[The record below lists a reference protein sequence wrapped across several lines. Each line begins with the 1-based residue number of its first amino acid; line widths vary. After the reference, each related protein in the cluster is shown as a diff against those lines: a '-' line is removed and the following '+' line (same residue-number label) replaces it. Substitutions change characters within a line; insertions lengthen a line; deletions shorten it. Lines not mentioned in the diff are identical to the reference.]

1 MSGWWS
7 VACGQRLP
15 SATGHR
21 PLTTAYISPRLD
33 LAHHV
38 ALNLEIPPASAE
50 RGVGAILNAL
60 RMMLPRD
67 VFDRLKTSLPD
78 AESYM
83 GRALM
88 SAART
93 GEMPGPTGPS
103 GLHRALVTAG
113 IRREDMPI
121 LGRIVLEYV
130 RPVIG
135 EEAMKQFLELAPVL
149 RD

>member
-1 MSGWWS
+1 M
-7 VACGQRLP
+7 
-15 SATGHR
+15 
-21 PLTTAYISPRLD
+21 D
-33 LAHHV
+33 LAQHV
-38 ALNLEIPPASAE
+38 AANLEIPTSHAE
-50 RGVGAILNAL
+50 RGVGALLNAL
-60 RMMLPRD
+60 RMVVPRD
-67 VFDRLKTSLPD
+67 MFERIKSTIPD

-103 GLHRALVTAG
+103 GLMRALLTAG
-113 IRREDMPI
+113 IRHEDMPR
-121 LGRIVLEYV
+121 LGRIVLEHL

-135 EEAMKQFLELAPVL
+135 ERVVRQFLDLAPAL

>member
-1 MSGWWS
+1 M
-7 VACGQRLP
+7 
-15 SATGHR
+15 
-21 PLTTAYISPRLD
+21 
-33 LAHHV
+33 
-38 ALNLEIPPASAE
+38 
-50 RGVGAILNAL
+50 GAILNAL
-60 RMMLPRD
+60 RMVLPRD
-67 VFDRLKTSLPD
+67 VFSRLKATLPD

-103 GLHRALVTAG
+103 GLHRALLTAG
-113 IRREDMPI
+113 IERADMPI

-135 EEAMKQFLELAPVL
+135 EEAVNQFRDLAPVL

>member
-1 MSGWWS
+1 M
-7 VACGQRLP
+7 
-15 SATGHR
+15 
-21 PLTTAYISPRLD
+21 D

-38 ALNLEIPPASAE
+38 AANLEIPVASAE

-60 RMMLPRD
+60 RMILPREA
-67 VFDRLKTSLPD
+67 FDRVKAALPD
-78 AESYM
+78 SESYM

-103 GLHRALVTAG
+103 GLARALTTAG
-113 IRREDMPI
+113 IKHEDMPI

-130 RPVIG
+130 RPIIG
-135 EEAMKQFLELAPVL
+135 EEAVQTFRDLAPVL

>member
-1 MSGWWS
+1 M
-7 VACGQRLP
+7 
-15 SATGHR
+15 
-21 PLTTAYISPRLD
+21 D
-33 LAHHV
+33 LAQHV
-38 ALNLEIPPASAE
+38 AANLEVSAAAAE

-60 RMMLPRD
+60 RMVVPRD
-67 VFDRLKTSLPD
+67 TFERLKDEVPD

-103 GLHRALVTAG
+103 GLARALLTAG
-113 IRREDMPI
+113 IKREDMAR
-121 LGRIVLEYV
+121 LGRIVLEHV

-135 EEAMKQFLELAPVL
+135 EETIRVFLDVAPVL
-149 RD
+149 RE

>member
-1 MSGWWS
+1 M
-7 VACGQRLP
+7 
-15 SATGHR
+15 
-21 PLTTAYISPRLD
+21 D

-38 ALNLEIPPASAE
+38 AANLEIPTASAE

-60 RMMLPRD
+60 RMVLPRD
-67 VFDRLKTSLPD
+67 VFERVKATLPD

-103 GLHRALVTAG
+103 GLARALITAG
-113 IRREDMPI
+113 IKHADMPL

-135 EEAMKQFLELAPVL
+135 EEAVSTFRNLAPVL

>member
-1 MSGWWS
+1 M
-7 VACGQRLP
+7 
-15 SATGHR
+15 
-21 PLTTAYISPRLD
+21 D
-33 LAHHV
+33 LARHV
-38 ALNLEIPPASAE
+38 AANLEVSASVAE
-50 RGVGAILNAL
+50 RGVGAILNAV
-60 RMMLPRD
+60 RMVVPRD
-67 VFDRLKTSLPD
+67 TFELVKHAVPD

-103 GLHRALVTAG
+103 GLMRALITAG
-113 IRREDMPI
+113 IRHDDMPR
-121 LGRIVLEYV
+121 LGRIVLEHL

-135 EEAMKQFLELAPVL
+135 EQSVRHFLAVAPAL

>member
-1 MSGWWS
+1 M
-7 VACGQRLP
+7 
-15 SATGHR
+15 
-21 PLTTAYISPRLD
+21 D

-38 ALNLEIPPASAE
+38 AANLEIPTANAE

-60 RMMLPRD
+60 RMIVPRE
-67 VFDRLKTSLPD
+67 VFERVKATVPD

-103 GLHRALVTAG
+103 GLARALVTAG
-113 IRREDMPI
+113 IKHEDMPI

-130 RPVIG
+130 RPIIG
-135 EEAMKQFLELAPVL
+135 EEAVRSFRELAPVL

>member
-1 MSGWWS
+1 MDL
-7 VACGQRLP
+7 GQ
-15 SATGHR
+15 
-21 PLTTAYISPRLD
+21 
-33 LAHHV
+33 HV
-38 ALNLEIPPASAE
+38 AANLEIPASAAE

-60 RMMLPRD
+60 RMVTPRET
-67 VFDRLKTSLPD
+67 FDRLKAELPD

-103 GLHRALVTAG
+103 GLGRALLTAG
-113 IRREDMPI
+113 IRHEDMPL

-135 EEAMKQFLELAPVL
+135 EDAVRQFLDLAPVL
-149 RD
+149 RG

>member
-1 MSGWWS
+1 M
-7 VACGQRLP
+7 
-15 SATGHR
+15 
-21 PLTTAYISPRLD
+21 D

-38 ALNLEIPPASAE
+38 AANLEVPGAVAE
-50 RGVGAILNAL
+50 RGIGAILNAL
-60 RMMLPRD
+60 RMVVPRELFEQ
-67 VFDRLKTSLPD
+67 VKAAVPD

-103 GLHRALVTAG
+103 GLARALLTAG
-113 IRREDMPI
+113 IRREDMAR
-121 LGRIVLEYV
+121 LGRIVLEHV

-135 EEAMKQFLELAPVL
+135 EQTIRQFLDVAPVL
-149 RD
+149 RE

>member
-1 MSGWWS
+1 M
-7 VACGQRLP
+7 
-15 SATGHR
+15 
-21 PLTTAYISPRLD
+21 D
-33 LAHHV
+33 LAQHV
-38 ALNLEIPPASAE
+38 AANLEIPTATAE

-60 RMMLPRD
+60 RMVVPRD
-67 VFDRLKTSLPD
+67 TFERIKASVPD

-103 GLHRALVTAG
+103 GLLRALLTAG
-113 IRREDMPI
+113 IKHDDMPR
-121 LGRIVLEYV
+121 LGRIVLEYL

-135 EEAMKQFLELAPVL
+135 EQSVKHFLAVAPAL

>member
-1 MSGWWS
+1 
-7 VACGQRLP
+7 
-15 SATGHR
+15 
-21 PLTTAYISPRLD
+21 LD

-38 ALNLEIPPASAE
+38 AANLEIPVANAE

-60 RMMLPRD
+60 RMILPRE
-67 VFDRLKTSLPD
+67 VFERVKTSLPD

-103 GLHRALVTAG
+103 GLARALLTAG
-113 IRREDMPI
+113 IKHEDMAL

-135 EEAMKQFLELAPVL
+135 EEALKTFRDLAPVL
-149 RD
+149 KD

>member
-1 MSGWWS
+1 M
-7 VACGQRLP
+7 
-15 SATGHR
+15 
-21 PLTTAYISPRLD
+21 D

-38 ALNLEIPPASAE
+38 AANLEIPAATAE

-60 RMMLPRD
+60 RMVLPRD
-67 VFDRLKTSLPD
+67 VFNRVKTALPD

-93 GEMPGPTGPS
+93 GEMPSPTGPS
-103 GLHRALVTAG
+103 GLGRALITAG
-113 IRREDMPI
+113 IKHEDMPI

-130 RPVIG
+130 RPIIG
-135 EEAMKQFLELAPVL
+135 EEAVRTFRDLAPVL
-149 RD
+149 KD

>member
-1 MSGWWS
+1 M
-7 VACGQRLP
+7 
-15 SATGHR
+15 
-21 PLTTAYISPRLD
+21 D

-38 ALNLEIPPASAE
+38 AANLEIPNASAE

-60 RMMLPRD
+60 RITLPRD
-67 VFDRLKTSLPD
+67 VFARVKTSLPD

-83 GRALM
+83 GRALI

-103 GLHRALVTAG
+103 GLARALIMAG
-113 IRREDMPI
+113 IKHEDMPL

-135 EEAMKQFLELAPVL
+135 EEAVRSFRDLTPVL

>member
-1 MSGWWS
+1 M
-7 VACGQRLP
+7 
-15 SATGHR
+15 
-21 PLTTAYISPRLD
+21 D
-33 LAHHV
+33 LAQHV
-38 ALNLEIPPASAE
+38 AANLEIPRASAE
-50 RGVGAILNAL
+50 RGIGAIFNAL
-60 RMMLPRD
+60 RMILPRD
-67 VFDRLKTSLPD
+67 VFEHVRASLPD

-103 GLHRALVTAG
+103 GLARALATAG
-113 IRREDMPI
+113 IKHEDMPI

-135 EEAMKQFLELAPVL
+135 EEAVRTFRDLAPVL
-149 RD
+149 KD

>member
-1 MSGWWS
+1 M
-7 VACGQRLP
+7 
-15 SATGHR
+15 
-21 PLTTAYISPRLD
+21 D

-38 ALNLEIPPASAE
+38 AANLEIPVASAE

-60 RMMLPRD
+60 RMIVPRD
-67 VFDRLKTSLPD
+67 LFERVKASLPD

-103 GLHRALVTAG
+103 GLARALLTAG
-113 IRREDMPI
+113 IKREDMPL

-130 RPVIG
+130 RPIIG
-135 EEAMKQFLELAPVL
+135 EEAVATFRSLAPVIK
-149 RD
+149 D

>member
-1 MSGWWS
+1 M
-7 VACGQRLP
+7 
-15 SATGHR
+15 
-21 PLTTAYISPRLD
+21 D
-33 LAHHV
+33 LAQHV
-38 ALNLEIPPASAE
+38 AANLEIPISTAE

-60 RMMLPRD
+60 RMVVPRGT
-67 VFDRLKTSLPD
+67 FDRLKETVPD

-103 GLHRALVTAG
+103 GLMRALLTAG
-113 IRREDMPI
+113 IRHEDMPR
-121 LGRIVLEYV
+121 LGRIVLEHL
-130 RPVIG
+130 RPVLG
-135 EEAMKQFLELAPVL
+135 EQAVRQFLSVAPAL

>member
-1 MSGWWS
+1 MN
-7 VACGQRLP
+7 
-15 SATGHR
+15 
-21 PLTTAYISPRLD
+21 
-33 LAHHV
+33 LAQHV
-38 ALNLEIPPASAE
+38 AANLEVSGSAAE
-50 RGVGAILNAL
+50 RGIGAMLNAL
-60 RMMLPRD
+60 RMVVPRETFER
-67 VFDRLKTSLPD
+67 VKAAVPD

-103 GLHRALVTAG
+103 GLARALLTAG
-113 IRREDMPI
+113 IKREDMPR
-121 LGRIVLEYV
+121 LGRIVLEHL

-135 EEAMKQFLELAPVL
+135 EEAIKTFREVAPAL

>member
-1 MSGWWS
+1 M
-7 VACGQRLP
+7 
-15 SATGHR
+15 
-21 PLTTAYISPRLD
+21 D

-38 ALNLEIPPASAE
+38 AANLEIPTANAE

-60 RMMLPRD
+60 RMVLPRD
-67 VFDRLKTSLPD
+67 VFERVKATLPD

-103 GLHRALVTAG
+103 GLARALLTAG
-113 IRREDMPI
+113 IKHQDMPL

-135 EEAMKQFLELAPVL
+135 EESVRTFRNLAPVL
-149 RD
+149 KD

>member
-1 MSGWWS
+1 M
-7 VACGQRLP
+7 
-15 SATGHR
+15 
-21 PLTTAYISPRLD
+21 D
-33 LAHHV
+33 LAQHV
-38 ALNLEIPPASAE
+38 AANLEIPSSTAE
-50 RGVGAILNAL
+50 RGVGAMLNAL
-60 RMMLPRD
+60 RMVVPRETFERIK
-67 VFDRLKTSLPD
+67 VTVPD

-103 GLHRALVTAG
+103 GLMRALLTAG
-113 IRREDMPI
+113 IKHEDMPR
-121 LGRIVLEYV
+121 LGRIVLEHL

-135 EEAMKQFLELAPVL
+135 EHTVSQFLVIAPVL

>member
-1 MSGWWS
+1 MN
-7 VACGQRLP
+7 
-15 SATGHR
+15 
-21 PLTTAYISPRLD
+21 
-33 LAHHV
+33 LAQHV
-38 ALNLEIPPASAE
+38 AANLEVSGSTAE
-50 RGVGAILNAL
+50 RGIGAILNAL
-60 RMMLPRD
+60 RMVVPRETFERAKAA
-67 VFDRLKTSLPD
+67 VPD

-103 GLHRALVTAG
+103 GLARALLTAG
-113 IRREDMPI
+113 IKRDDMPR
-121 LGRIVLEYV
+121 LGRIVLEHL

-135 EEAMKQFLELAPVL
+135 EETIRTFKDVAPAL

>member
-1 MSGWWS
+1 M
-7 VACGQRLP
+7 
-15 SATGHR
+15 
-21 PLTTAYISPRLD
+21 D

-38 ALNLEIPPASAE
+38 AANLEIPVASAE

-60 RMMLPRD
+60 RMIVPRD
-67 VFDRLKTSLPD
+67 LFDRVKASLPD

-103 GLHRALVTAG
+103 GLARALLTAG
-113 IRREDMPI
+113 IKHEDMPL
-121 LGRIVLEYV
+121 LGRIVLEHV
-130 RPVIG
+130 RPIIG
-135 EEAMKQFLELAPVL
+135 EEAVATFRGLAPVL
-149 RD
+149 KD